1 MVICHKLVNTEY
13 KEDTYFSFFFVV
25 ASTTQS
31 PIQLRSVSLG
41 RRSTYK
47 DNTIKYDNHVV
58 VNIPKKKVFLKT
70 IIS

>member
-1 MVICHKLVNTEY
+1 MVNNEY

-47 DNTIKYDNHVV
+47 ENTLL
-58 VNIPKKKVFLKT
+58 NIIT
-70 IIS
+70 M